1 MSHVG
6 CPVCTCVIAAPAHAL
21 LACLLRDDVDRA
33 LDGGLLDTQGCPSC
47 TPECNHRLL
56 AARDERRFALAAR
69 DRFRARQSRLDTRA
83 AQREA
88 ARRVKP
94 AAHLPALPA
103 GAAAVLQRA
112 LAKAA
117 AKP

>member
-1 MSHVG
+1 MCACAV
-6 CPVCTCVIAAPAHAL
+6 AAPAHAL
-21 LACLLRDDVDRA
+21 LACVLRDDMDRA
-33 LDGGLLDTQGCPSC
+33 IDAGLLDTQGCPAC
-47 TPECNHRLL
+47 APECNARLL

-69 DRFRARQSRLDTRA
+69 ERFRARQSRLAARA

-94 AAHLPALPA
+94 QAHLPALPA

-117 AKP
+117 SKP